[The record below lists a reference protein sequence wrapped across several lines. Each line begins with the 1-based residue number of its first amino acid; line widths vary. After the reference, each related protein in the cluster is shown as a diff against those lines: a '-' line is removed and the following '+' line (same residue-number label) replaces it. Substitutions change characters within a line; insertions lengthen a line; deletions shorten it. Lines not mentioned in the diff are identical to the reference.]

1 MKLLLSLINKLYGS
15 KAIQKT
21 IGTRTNVITL
31 PNKQTKQLLNEQ
43 LNVNQ
48 ASDQEIL
55 KLKDDIEKLIPDIP
69 KMNDSEVLNLTS
81 NLQKI
86 DNRLNPPQAEIIEMG
101 TKQPVS
107 PAGIKQLE
115 AERGMPENVDPN
127 SPLGIIMQRVKKA
140 ELESKSIAE
149 EFGMENVLKK
159 GLDDLMRTQTGY
171 PSIQREGMVRTA
183 VREIMTKDLKSGKLK
198 IKDPEV
204 KRNLEKYISSGEDPI
219 ETFRKYYGEDR
230 LADIDDVAEELLPAQ
245 SYTEIQDI
253 LKQKKLYDLPVKK
266 KGAGE
271 YDPAI
276 KEGEKINKDIEKG
289 KIKPMNVTPAEDI
302 IKKGDFDP
310 SGMATGGRV
319 GFSQGKLVGK
329 GITKLLERFAK
340 DKKKSR
346 LLTDDEIEEFA
357 EELGDT
363 ETWMSSGTLK
373 EAEEAAKRRKDYEQQ
388 MYSEYQVD
396 KQGRKELEQA
406 YKEIDFR
413 MTGEDTK
420 YEANELADML
430 AETRYKT
437 EMSDLP
443 QKTQIDLYGE
453 AYDYLME
460 VKRDATNFKGA
471 VDIKSG
477 KNIVTGEQELPLDSM
492 TGKPRKLNATGGRV
506 GFSDGD
512 ITKTKADY
520 EKELEELDFS
530 LKKEDN
536 KILDILDLQAQGSMS
551 GEKQIAGA
559 PAGVTSNKQVINAIL
574 KLDIPISEKINLI
587 GDYQYGKFRD
597 KIKYNDKEVYLE
609 DPGSS
614 KNRKIGL
621 SYNEDGEGF
630 SGYGKYNIDTGE
642 TEGGIKLIKKFNEG
656 GRVGFSDGG
665 NEALLEQL
673 YEKFLDL
680 GLSPKDAADAARKE
694 FEQRARKAG
703 GGIAYLMGL

>member
-230 LADIDDVAEELLPAQ
+230 LADIDNVAEELLPAQ

-276 KEGEKINKDIEKG
+276 KEGEKITKDIEEG

-302 IKKGDFDP
+302 IEKGDFDP

-319 GFSQGKLVGK
+319 GFSQGKLVAK
-329 GITKLLERFAK
+329 GITKLSERFAK

-363 ETWMSSGTLK
+363 ETWMETGTLEEAEK
-373 EAEEAAKRRKDYEQQ
+373 ALKDRKAEEAYMYAQYKMGRLDPVAGEKTRDRMKFLQKKQEEAESIKDFRLFGEDEIDELDSLEKRFEYLDLEEKAQDVNRKLTN
-388 MYSEYQVD
+388 SEIE
-396 KQGRKELEQA
+396 RL
-406 YKEIDFR
+406 KEINDSGYVDFQI
-413 MTGEDTK
+413 
-420 YEANELADML
+420 
-430 AETRYKT
+430 
-437 EMSDLP
+437 EMDRINRN
-443 QKTQIDLYGE
+443 KKAI
-453 AYDYLME
+453 
-460 VKRDATNFKGA
+460 
-471 VDIKSG
+471 
-477 KNIVTGEQELPLDSM
+477 
-492 TGKPRKLNATGGRV
+492 GGRV

-536 KILDILDLQAQGSMS
+536 KILDILDLQAQGAMS
-551 GEKQIAGA
+551 GEQQIAGA
-559 PAGVTSNKQVINAIL
+559 PAEVTSNKQVINAIL

>member
-276 KEGEKINKDIEKG
+276 KEGERITKDIQEG

-302 IKKGDFDP
+302 IDKGDFDP

-319 GFSQGKLVGK
+319 GFNIGGFVARG
-329 GITKLLERFAK
+329 A
-340 DKKKSR
+340 SR
-346 LLTDDEIEEFA
+346 LIKELSKIKNKSKTLTDDQIRDLEV
-357 EELGDT
+357 ELGDT
-363 ETWMSSGTLK
+363 EGWLSEGTVK
-373 EAEEAAKRRKDYEQQ
+373 EALEAVKRRKDELKYYYGQYKMGKLDPEPGEINRSRLTFLKNKSQEAEMSGDKRLITQ
-388 MYSEYQVD
+388 DEVDELDSLEKRFEYLDLEEKAQDVNRKLTNSEIE
-396 KQGRKELEQA
+396 RL
-406 YKEIDFR
+406 KEINDSGYVDFQI
-413 MTGEDTK
+413 
-420 YEANELADML
+420 
-430 AETRYKT
+430 
-437 EMSDLP
+437 EMDRINRN
-443 QKTQIDLYGE
+443 KKAI
-453 AYDYLME
+453 
-460 VKRDATNFKGA
+460 
-471 VDIKSG
+471 
-477 KNIVTGEQELPLDSM
+477 
-492 TGKPRKLNATGGRV
+492 GGRV
-506 GFSDGD
+506 GFAEGSDPESYDVPTESPLKISGN
-512 ITKTKADY
+512 
-520 EKELEELDFS
+520 FS
-530 LKKEDN
+530 KSKKSE
-536 KILDILDLQAQGSMS
+536 ILDYVASL
-551 GEKQIAGA
+551 E
-559 PAGVTSNKQVINAIL
+559 
-574 KLDIPISEKINLI
+574 IPVSEKIKLI
-587 GDYQYGKFRD
+587 GELTGV
-597 KIKYNDKEVYLE
+597 N
-609 DPGSS
+609 SS
-614 KNRKIGL
+614 FKD
-621 SYNEDGEGF
+621 E
-630 SGYGKYNIDTGE
+630 YGKYKYQDLMKSVGLNYNEGGEGLSAAFRHNVDTGE
-642 TEGGIKLIKKFNEG
+642 NDAYFQYKMPFATG
-656 GRVGFSDGG
+656 GRIGFSDGG
-665 NEALLEQL
+665 NDALLEQL

>member
-48 ASDQEIL
+48 ASDQQIL

-276 KEGEKINKDIEKG
+276 KEGEKITKNIEEG

-302 IKKGDFDP
+302 IEKGDFDP

-443 QKTQIDLYGE
+443 QKTQLDLYDE
-453 AYDYLME
+453 AYNYLME

-506 GFSDGD
+506 GFAEGSDPESYDVPTESPLKISGN
-512 ITKTKADY
+512 
-520 EKELEELDFS
+520 FS
-530 LKKEDN
+530 KSKKSE
-536 KILDILDLQAQGSMS
+536 ILDYVASL
-551 GEKQIAGA
+551 E
-559 PAGVTSNKQVINAIL
+559 
-574 KLDIPISEKINLI
+574 IPVSEKIKLI
-587 GDYQYGKFRD
+587 GELTGV
-597 KIKYNDKEVYLE
+597 N
-609 DPGSS
+609 SS
-614 KNRKIGL
+614 FKD
-621 SYNEDGEGF
+621 E
-630 SGYGKYNIDTGE
+630 YGKYKYQDLMKSVGLNYNEGGEGLSAAFRHNVDTG
-642 TEGGIKLIKKFNEG
+642 KNDAYFQYKMPFAKG

>member
-48 ASDQEIL
+48 ASDQQIL

-276 KEGEKINKDIEKG
+276 KEGEKITKDIEEG

-302 IKKGDFDP
+302 IEKGDFDP
-310 SGMATGGRV
+310 SGM
-319 GFSQGKLVGK
+319 
-329 GITKLLERFAK
+329 
-340 DKKKSR
+340 
-346 LLTDDEIEEFA
+346 
-357 EELGDT
+357 
-363 ETWMSSGTLK
+363 
-373 EAEEAAKRRKDYEQQ
+373 
-388 MYSEYQVD
+388 
-396 KQGRKELEQA
+396 
-406 YKEIDFR
+406 
-413 MTGEDTK
+413 
-420 YEANELADML
+420 
-430 AETRYKT
+430 
-437 EMSDLP
+437 
-443 QKTQIDLYGE
+443 
-453 AYDYLME
+453 
-460 VKRDATNFKGA
+460 
-471 VDIKSG
+471 
-477 KNIVTGEQELPLDSM
+477 
-492 TGKPRKLNATGGRV
+492 ATGGRV

-536 KILDILDLQAQGSMS
+536 KILDILDLQAQGAMS
-551 GEKQIAGA
+551 GEQQIAGA

-656 GRVGFSDGG
+656 GRVGFSQGKLVG
-665 NEALLEQL
+665 KGITKLLERFAKDKKKSRL
-673 YEKFLDL
+673 LTDDEIEEFAEELGDTETWMSSGTLKEAEEAAKRRKDYEQQMY
-680 GLSPKDAADAARKE
+680 SE
-694 FEQRARKAG
+694 
-703 GGIAYLMGL
+703 YLKVN

>member
-276 KEGEKINKDIEKG
+276 KEGERITKDIQEG

-302 IKKGDFDP
+302 IEKGDFDP

-319 GFSQGKLVGK
+319 GFSQGKLVAK
-329 GITKLLERFAK
+329 GITKLSERFAK

-363 ETWMSSGTLK
+363 ETWMETGTLEEAEK
-373 EAEEAAKRRKDYEQQ
+373 ALKDRKAEEAYMYAQYKMGRLDPVAGEKTRDRMKFLQKRQEEAESIKDFRLFGEDEIDELDSLEKRFEYLDLEEKAQDVNRKLTN
-388 MYSEYQVD
+388 SEIE
-396 KQGRKELEQA
+396 RL
-406 YKEIDFR
+406 KEINDSGYVDFQI
-413 MTGEDTK
+413 
-420 YEANELADML
+420 
-430 AETRYKT
+430 
-437 EMSDLP
+437 EMDRINRN
-443 QKTQIDLYGE
+443 KKAI
-453 AYDYLME
+453 
-460 VKRDATNFKGA
+460 
-471 VDIKSG
+471 
-477 KNIVTGEQELPLDSM
+477 
-492 TGKPRKLNATGGRV
+492 GGRV
-506 GFSDGD
+506 GFAEGSDPESYDVPTESPLKISGN
-512 ITKTKADY
+512 
-520 EKELEELDFS
+520 FS
-530 LKKEDN
+530 KSKKSE
-536 KILDILDLQAQGSMS
+536 ILDYVASL
-551 GEKQIAGA
+551 E
-559 PAGVTSNKQVINAIL
+559 
-574 KLDIPISEKINLI
+574 IPVSEKIKLI
-587 GDYQYGKFRD
+587 GELTGV
-597 KIKYNDKEVYLE
+597 N
-609 DPGSS
+609 SS
-614 KNRKIGL
+614 FKD
-621 SYNEDGEGF
+621 E
-630 SGYGKYNIDTGE
+630 YGKYKYQDLMKSVGLNYNEGGEGLSAAFRHNVDTGKNDAYFQYKMPFA
-642 TEGGIKLIKKFNEG
+642 TG

>member
-48 ASDQEIL
+48 ASDQQIL

-276 KEGEKINKDIEKG
+276 KEGEKITKDIEEG

-302 IKKGDFDP
+302 IEKGDFDP

-319 GFSQGKLVGK
+319 GFSQGKLVAK
-329 GITKLLERFAK
+329 GITKLSERFAK

-363 ETWMSSGTLK
+363 ETWMETGTLEEAEK
-373 EAEEAAKRRKDYEQQ
+373 ALKDRKAEEAYMYAQYKMGRLDPVAGEKTRDRMKFLQKRQEEAESIKDFRLFGEDEIDELDSLEKRFEYLDLEEKAQDVNRKLTN
-388 MYSEYQVD
+388 SEIE
-396 KQGRKELEQA
+396 RL
-406 YKEIDFR
+406 KEINDSGYVDFQI
-413 MTGEDTK
+413 
-420 YEANELADML
+420 
-430 AETRYKT
+430 
-437 EMSDLP
+437 EMDRINRN
-443 QKTQIDLYGE
+443 KKAI
-453 AYDYLME
+453 
-460 VKRDATNFKGA
+460 
-471 VDIKSG
+471 
-477 KNIVTGEQELPLDSM
+477 
-492 TGKPRKLNATGGRV
+492 GGRV
-506 GFSDGD
+506 GFAEGSDPKSYDVPTESPLKISGN
-512 ITKTKADY
+512 
-520 EKELEELDFS
+520 FS
-530 LKKEDN
+530 KSKKSE
-536 KILDILDLQAQGSMS
+536 ILDYVASL
-551 GEKQIAGA
+551 E
-559 PAGVTSNKQVINAIL
+559 
-574 KLDIPISEKINLI
+574 IPVSEKIKLI
-587 GDYQYGKFRD
+587 GELTGV
-597 KIKYNDKEVYLE
+597 N
-609 DPGSS
+609 SS
-614 KNRKIGL
+614 FKD
-621 SYNEDGEGF
+621 E
-630 SGYGKYNIDTGE
+630 YGKYKYQDLMKSVGLNY
-642 TEGGIKLIKKFNEG
+642 NEG
-656 GRVGFSDGG
+656 G
-665 NEALLEQL
+665 E
-673 YEKFLDL
+673 
-680 GLSPKDAADAARKE
+680 GLSAAFRHNVDTGK
-694 FEQRARKAG
+694 K
-703 GGIAYLMGL
+703 

>member
-276 KEGEKINKDIEKG
+276 KEGEKITKDIEEG

-302 IKKGDFDP
+302 IEKGDFDP
-310 SGMATGGRV
+310 SGM
-319 GFSQGKLVGK
+319 
-329 GITKLLERFAK
+329 
-340 DKKKSR
+340 
-346 LLTDDEIEEFA
+346 
-357 EELGDT
+357 
-363 ETWMSSGTLK
+363 
-373 EAEEAAKRRKDYEQQ
+373 
-388 MYSEYQVD
+388 
-396 KQGRKELEQA
+396 
-406 YKEIDFR
+406 
-413 MTGEDTK
+413 
-420 YEANELADML
+420 
-430 AETRYKT
+430 
-437 EMSDLP
+437 
-443 QKTQIDLYGE
+443 
-453 AYDYLME
+453 
-460 VKRDATNFKGA
+460 
-471 VDIKSG
+471 
-477 KNIVTGEQELPLDSM
+477 
-492 TGKPRKLNATGGRV
+492 ATGGRV

-536 KILDILDLQAQGSMS
+536 KILDILDLQSQGAMS
-551 GEKQIAGA
+551 GEQQIAGA

-656 GRVGFSDGG
+656 GRVGFAQGANKKMMIVDLLNKGADFDLIKTITEASDEEIMEAVDFFKYGGAGVPLPTFDDKGNMIDDGLYKGRETRPEAKAYGGRIGFSDGG

>member
-48 ASDQEIL
+48 ASDQQIL

-276 KEGEKINKDIEKG
+276 KEGEKITKDIEEG

-302 IKKGDFDP
+302 IEKGDFDP

-443 QKTQIDLYGE
+443 QKTQLDLYDE
-453 AYDYLME
+453 AYNYLME

-506 GFSDGD
+506 GFAEGSDPESYNVPTESPLKISGN
-512 ITKTKADY
+512 
-520 EKELEELDFS
+520 FS
-530 LKKEDN
+530 KSKKSE
-536 KILDILDLQAQGSMS
+536 ILDYVASL
-551 GEKQIAGA
+551 E
-559 PAGVTSNKQVINAIL
+559 
-574 KLDIPISEKINLI
+574 IPVSEKIKLI
-587 GDYQYGKFRD
+587 GELTGV
-597 KIKYNDKEVYLE
+597 N
-609 DPGSS
+609 SS
-614 KNRKIGL
+614 FKD
-621 SYNEDGEGF
+621 E
-630 SGYGKYNIDTGE
+630 YGKYKYQDLMKSVGLNYNEGGEGLSAAFRHNVDTGE
-642 TEGGIKLIKKFNEG
+642 NDAYFQYKMPFATG

-680 GLSPKDAADAARKE
+680 GLSPKEAADAARKE

>member
-276 KEGEKINKDIEKG
+276 KEGEKITKDIEEG

-302 IKKGDFDP
+302 IEKGDFDP

-319 GFSQGKLVGK
+319 GFNQGKLVAK
-329 GITKLLERFAK
+329 GITKLSERFAK
-340 DKKKSR
+340 NKKKSR

-363 ETWMSSGTLK
+363 ETWMETGTLEEAEK
-373 EAEEAAKRRKDYEQQ
+373 ALKDRKAEEAYMYAQYKMGRLDPVAGEKTRDRMKFLQKRQEEAESIKDFRLFGEDEIDELDSLEKRFEYLDLEEKAQDVNRKLTN
-388 MYSEYQVD
+388 SEIE
-396 KQGRKELEQA
+396 RL
-406 YKEIDFR
+406 KEINDSGYVDFQI
-413 MTGEDTK
+413 
-420 YEANELADML
+420 
-430 AETRYKT
+430 
-437 EMSDLP
+437 EMDRINRN
-443 QKTQIDLYGE
+443 KKAI
-453 AYDYLME
+453 
-460 VKRDATNFKGA
+460 
-471 VDIKSG
+471 
-477 KNIVTGEQELPLDSM
+477 
-492 TGKPRKLNATGGRV
+492 GGRV
-506 GFSDGD
+506 GFAEGSDPKSYDVPTESPLKISGN
-512 ITKTKADY
+512 
-520 EKELEELDFS
+520 FS
-530 LKKEDN
+530 KSKKSE
-536 KILDILDLQAQGSMS
+536 ILDYVASL
-551 GEKQIAGA
+551 E
-559 PAGVTSNKQVINAIL
+559 
-574 KLDIPISEKINLI
+574 IPVSEKIKLI
-587 GDYQYGKFRD
+587 GELTGV
-597 KIKYNDKEVYLE
+597 N
-609 DPGSS
+609 SS
-614 KNRKIGL
+614 FKD
-621 SYNEDGEGF
+621 E
-630 SGYGKYNIDTGE
+630 YGKYKYQDLMKSVGLNY
-642 TEGGIKLIKKFNEG
+642 NEG
-656 GRVGFSDGG
+656 GEGLSAAFRHNVDTGKNDAYFQYKMPFATGGRIGFSDGG

>member
-48 ASDQEIL
+48 ASDQQIL

-107 PAGIKQLE
+107 PAGIEQLA
-115 AERGMPENVDPN
+115 AERGM
-127 SPLGIIMQRVKKA
+127 
-140 ELESKSIAE
+140 
-149 EFGMENVLKK
+149 
-159 GLDDLMRTQTGY
+159 RTRQGY
-171 PSIQREGMVRTA
+171 PSMQREGMVRTA
-183 VREIMTKDLKSGKLK
+183 AREIMMKDIKSGKLK
-198 IKDPEV
+198 IKDP
-204 KRNLEKYISSGEDPI
+204 GEDPI

-276 KEGEKINKDIEKG
+276 KEGERITKDIEKG

-302 IKKGDFDP
+302 IEKGDFDP

-319 GFSQGKLVGK
+319 GFNIGGFVARG
-329 GITKLLERFAK
+329 A
-340 DKKKSR
+340 SR
-346 LLTDDEIEEFA
+346 LIKELSKIKNKSKTLTDDQIRDLEV
-357 EELGDT
+357 ELGDT
-363 ETWMSSGTLK
+363 EGWLSEGTVK
-373 EAEEAAKRRKDYEQQ
+373 EALEAVKRRKDELKYYYGQYKMGKLDPEPGEINRSRLTFLKNKSQEAEMSGDKRLITQ
-388 MYSEYQVD
+388 DEVDELDSLEKRFEYLDLEEKAQDVNRKLTNSEIE
-396 KQGRKELEQA
+396 RL
-406 YKEIDFR
+406 KEINDSGYVDFQI
-413 MTGEDTK
+413 
-420 YEANELADML
+420 
-430 AETRYKT
+430 
-437 EMSDLP
+437 EMDRINRN
-443 QKTQIDLYGE
+443 KKAI
-453 AYDYLME
+453 
-460 VKRDATNFKGA
+460 
-471 VDIKSG
+471 
-477 KNIVTGEQELPLDSM
+477 
-492 TGKPRKLNATGGRV
+492 GGRV

-536 KILDILDLQAQGSMS
+536 KILDILDLQAQGAMS
-551 GEKQIAGA
+551 GEQKIAGA

-574 KLDIPISEKINLI
+574 KLDIPISKKINLI

>member
-230 LADIDDVAEELLPAQ
+230 LADIDNVAEELLPAQ

-276 KEGEKINKDIEKG
+276 KEGEKITKDIEEG

-302 IKKGDFDP
+302 IEKGDFDP

-319 GFSQGKLVGK
+319 GFSQGKLVAK
-329 GITKLLERFAK
+329 GITKLSERFAK

-363 ETWMSSGTLK
+363 ETWMETGTLEEAEK
-373 EAEEAAKRRKDYEQQ
+373 ALKDRKAEEAYMYAQYKMGRLDPVAGEKTRDRMKFLQKRQEEAESIKDFRLFGEDEIDELDSLEKRFEYLDLEEKAQDVNRKLTN
-388 MYSEYQVD
+388 SEIE
-396 KQGRKELEQA
+396 RL
-406 YKEIDFR
+406 KEINDSGYVDFQI
-413 MTGEDTK
+413 
-420 YEANELADML
+420 
-430 AETRYKT
+430 
-437 EMSDLP
+437 EMDRINRN
-443 QKTQIDLYGE
+443 KKAI
-453 AYDYLME
+453 
-460 VKRDATNFKGA
+460 
-471 VDIKSG
+471 
-477 KNIVTGEQELPLDSM
+477 
-492 TGKPRKLNATGGRV
+492 GGRV

-536 KILDILDLQAQGSMS
+536 KILDILDLQAQGAMS
-551 GEKQIAGA
+551 GEQQIAGA

>member
-48 ASDQEIL
+48 ASDQQIL

-276 KEGEKINKDIEKG
+276 KEGEKITKDIEEG

-302 IKKGDFDP
+302 IEKGDFDP

-443 QKTQIDLYGE
+443 QKTQLDLYDE
-453 AYDYLME
+453 AYNYLME

-506 GFSDGD
+506 GFAEGSDPESYNVPTESPLKISGN
-512 ITKTKADY
+512 
-520 EKELEELDFS
+520 FS
-530 LKKEDN
+530 KSKKSE
-536 KILDILDLQAQGSMS
+536 ILDYVASL
-551 GEKQIAGA
+551 E
-559 PAGVTSNKQVINAIL
+559 
-574 KLDIPISEKINLI
+574 IPVSEKIKLI
-587 GDYQYGKFRD
+587 GELTGV
-597 KIKYNDKEVYLE
+597 N
-609 DPGSS
+609 SS
-614 KNRKIGL
+614 FKD
-621 SYNEDGEGF
+621 E
-630 SGYGKYNIDTGE
+630 YGKYKYQDLMKSVGLNYNEGGEGLSAAFRHNVDTGE
-642 TEGGIKLIKKFNEG
+642 NDAYFQYKMPFATG

>member
-48 ASDQEIL
+48 ASDQQIL

-276 KEGEKINKDIEKG
+276 KEGEKITKDIEEG

-302 IKKGDFDP
+302 IEKGDFDP

-319 GFSQGKLVGK
+319 GFSQGKLVAK
-329 GITKLLERFAK
+329 GITKLSERFAK

-363 ETWMSSGTLK
+363 ETWMETGTLEEAEK
-373 EAEEAAKRRKDYEQQ
+373 ALKDRKAEEAYMYAQYKMGRLDPVAGEKTRDRMKFLQKRQEEAESIKDFRLFGEDEIDELDSLEKRFEYLDLEEKAQDVNRKLTN
-388 MYSEYQVD
+388 SEIE
-396 KQGRKELEQA
+396 RL
-406 YKEIDFR
+406 KEINDSGYVDFQI
-413 MTGEDTK
+413 
-420 YEANELADML
+420 
-430 AETRYKT
+430 
-437 EMSDLP
+437 EMDRINRN
-443 QKTQIDLYGE
+443 KKAI
-453 AYDYLME
+453 
-460 VKRDATNFKGA
+460 
-471 VDIKSG
+471 
-477 KNIVTGEQELPLDSM
+477 
-492 TGKPRKLNATGGRV
+492 GGRV

-536 KILDILDLQAQGSMS
+536 KILDILDLQAQGAMS
-551 GEKQIAGA
+551 GEQQIAGA
-559 PAGVTSNKQVINAIL
+559 PAGVTSNKQFINAIL

-621 SYNEDGEGF
+621 S
-630 SGYGKYNIDTGE
+630 
-642 TEGGIKLIKKFNEG
+642 L
-656 GRVGFSDGG
+656 
-665 NEALLEQL
+665 
-673 YEKFLDL
+673 
-680 GLSPKDAADAARKE
+680 
-694 FEQRARKAG
+694 
-703 GGIAYLMGL
+703 

>member
-276 KEGEKINKDIEKG
+276 KEGEKITKDIEEG

-302 IKKGDFDP
+302 IEKGDFDP

-319 GFSQGKLVGK
+319 GFSQGKLVAK
-329 GITKLLERFAK
+329 GITKLSERFAK

-363 ETWMSSGTLK
+363 ETWMETGTLEEAEK
-373 EAEEAAKRRKDYEQQ
+373 ALKDRKAEEAYMYAQYKMGRLDPVAGEKTRDRMKFLQKRQEEAESIKDFRLFGEDEIDELDSLEKRFEYLDLEEKAQDVNRKLTN
-388 MYSEYQVD
+388 SEIE
-396 KQGRKELEQA
+396 RL
-406 YKEIDFR
+406 KEINDSGYVDFQI
-413 MTGEDTK
+413 
-420 YEANELADML
+420 
-430 AETRYKT
+430 
-437 EMSDLP
+437 EMDRINRN
-443 QKTQIDLYGE
+443 KKAI
-453 AYDYLME
+453 
-460 VKRDATNFKGA
+460 
-471 VDIKSG
+471 
-477 KNIVTGEQELPLDSM
+477 
-492 TGKPRKLNATGGRV
+492 GGRV

-536 KILDILDLQAQGSMS
+536 KILDILDLQAQGAMS
-551 GEKQIAGA
+551 GEQQIAGA

-614 KNRKIGL
+614 KNIQYKKIKT
-621 SYNEDGEGF
+621 YN
-630 SGYGKYNIDTGE
+630 K
-642 TEGGIKLIKKFNEG
+642 NEG

>member
-276 KEGEKINKDIEKG
+276 KEGEKITKDIEEG

-302 IKKGDFDP
+302 IDKGDFDP

-319 GFSQGKLVGK
+319 GFSQGKLVAK
-329 GITKLLERFAK
+329 GITKLSERFAK

-363 ETWMSSGTLK
+363 ETWMETGTLEEAEK
-373 EAEEAAKRRKDYEQQ
+373 ALKDRKAEEAYMYAQYKMGRLDPVAGEKTRDRMKFLQKRQEEAESIKDFRLFGEDEIDELDSLEKRFEYLDLEEKAQDVNRKLTN
-388 MYSEYQVD
+388 SEIE
-396 KQGRKELEQA
+396 RL
-406 YKEIDFR
+406 KEINDSGYVDFQI
-413 MTGEDTK
+413 
-420 YEANELADML
+420 
-430 AETRYKT
+430 
-437 EMSDLP
+437 EMDRINRN
-443 QKTQIDLYGE
+443 KKAI
-453 AYDYLME
+453 
-460 VKRDATNFKGA
+460 
-471 VDIKSG
+471 
-477 KNIVTGEQELPLDSM
+477 
-492 TGKPRKLNATGGRV
+492 GGRV
-506 GFSDGD
+506 GFAEGSDPKSYDVPTESPLKISGN
-512 ITKTKADY
+512 
-520 EKELEELDFS
+520 FS
-530 LKKEDN
+530 KSKKSE
-536 KILDILDLQAQGSMS
+536 ILDYVASL
-551 GEKQIAGA
+551 E
-559 PAGVTSNKQVINAIL
+559 
-574 KLDIPISEKINLI
+574 IPVSEKIKLI
-587 GDYQYGKFRD
+587 GELTGV
-597 KIKYNDKEVYLE
+597 N
-609 DPGSS
+609 SS
-614 KNRKIGL
+614 FKD
-621 SYNEDGEGF
+621 E
-630 SGYGKYNIDTGE
+630 YGKYKYQDLMKSVGLNY
-642 TEGGIKLIKKFNEG
+642 NEG
-656 GRVGFSDGG
+656 GEGLSAAFRHNVDTGKNDAYFQYKMPFATGGRIGFSDGG

>member
-276 KEGEKINKDIEKG
+276 KEGEKITKDIEEG

-302 IKKGDFDP
+302 IEKGDFDP

-319 GFSQGKLVGK
+319 GFSQGKLVAK
-329 GITKLLERFAK
+329 GITKLSERFAK

-363 ETWMSSGTLK
+363 ETWMETGTLEEAEK
-373 EAEEAAKRRKDYEQQ
+373 ALKDRKAEEAYMYAQYKMGRLDPVAGEKTRDRMKFLQKRQEEAESIKDFRLFGEDEIDELDSLEKRFEYLDLEEKAQDVNRKLTN
-388 MYSEYQVD
+388 SEIE
-396 KQGRKELEQA
+396 RL
-406 YKEIDFR
+406 KEINDSGYVDFQI
-413 MTGEDTK
+413 
-420 YEANELADML
+420 
-430 AETRYKT
+430 
-437 EMSDLP
+437 EMDRINRN
-443 QKTQIDLYGE
+443 KKAI
-453 AYDYLME
+453 
-460 VKRDATNFKGA
+460 
-471 VDIKSG
+471 
-477 KNIVTGEQELPLDSM
+477 
-492 TGKPRKLNATGGRV
+492 GGRV

-536 KILDILDLQAQGSMS
+536 KILDILDLQAQGAMS
-551 GEKQIAGA
+551 GEQQIAGA

-680 GLSPKDAADAARKE
+680 GLSPKDAVDAARKE

>member
-276 KEGEKINKDIEKG
+276 KEGEKITKDIEEG

-302 IKKGDFDP
+302 IEKGDFDP

-319 GFSQGKLVGK
+319 GFSQGKLVAK
-329 GITKLLERFAK
+329 GITKLSERFAK
-340 DKKKSR
+340 NKKKSR

-363 ETWMSSGTLK
+363 ETWMETGTLEEAEK
-373 EAEEAAKRRKDYEQQ
+373 ALKDRKAEEAYMYAQYKMGRLDPVAGEKTRDRMKFLQKRQEEAESIKDFRLFGEDEIDELDSLEKRFEYLDLEEKAQDVNRKLTN
-388 MYSEYQVD
+388 SEIE
-396 KQGRKELEQA
+396 RL
-406 YKEIDFR
+406 KEINDSGYVDFQI
-413 MTGEDTK
+413 
-420 YEANELADML
+420 
-430 AETRYKT
+430 
-437 EMSDLP
+437 EMDRINRN
-443 QKTQIDLYGE
+443 KKAI
-453 AYDYLME
+453 
-460 VKRDATNFKGA
+460 
-471 VDIKSG
+471 
-477 KNIVTGEQELPLDSM
+477 
-492 TGKPRKLNATGGRV
+492 GGRV
-506 GFSDGD
+506 GFAEGSDPKSYDVPTESPLKISGN
-512 ITKTKADY
+512 
-520 EKELEELDFS
+520 FS
-530 LKKEDN
+530 KSKKSE
-536 KILDILDLQAQGSMS
+536 ILDYVASL
-551 GEKQIAGA
+551 E
-559 PAGVTSNKQVINAIL
+559 
-574 KLDIPISEKINLI
+574 IPVSEKIKLI
-587 GDYQYGKFRD
+587 GELTGV
-597 KIKYNDKEVYLE
+597 N
-609 DPGSS
+609 SS
-614 KNRKIGL
+614 FKD
-621 SYNEDGEGF
+621 E
-630 SGYGKYNIDTGE
+630 YGKYKYQDLMKSVGLNY
-642 TEGGIKLIKKFNEG
+642 NEG
-656 GRVGFSDGG
+656 GEGLSAAFRHNVDTGKNDAYFQYKMPFATGGRIGFSDGG

>member
-198 IKDPEV
+198 IKDPEI

-276 KEGEKINKDIEKG
+276 KEGEKITKDIEEG

-302 IKKGDFDP
+302 IEKGDFDP

-319 GFSQGKLVGK
+319 GFSQGKLVAK
-329 GITKLLERFAK
+329 GITKLSERFAK

-363 ETWMSSGTLK
+363 ETWMETGTLEEAEK
-373 EAEEAAKRRKDYEQQ
+373 ALKDRKAEEAYMYAQYKMGRLDPVAGEKTRDRMKFLQKRQEEAESIKDFRLLGEDEIDELDSLEKRFEYLDLEEKAQDVNRKLTN
-388 MYSEYQVD
+388 SEIE
-396 KQGRKELEQA
+396 RL
-406 YKEIDFR
+406 KEINDSGYVDFQI
-413 MTGEDTK
+413 
-420 YEANELADML
+420 
-430 AETRYKT
+430 
-437 EMSDLP
+437 EMDRINRN
-443 QKTQIDLYGE
+443 KKAI
-453 AYDYLME
+453 
-460 VKRDATNFKGA
+460 
-471 VDIKSG
+471 
-477 KNIVTGEQELPLDSM
+477 
-492 TGKPRKLNATGGRV
+492 GGRV
-506 GFSDGD
+506 GFAEGSDPKSYDVPTESPLKISGN
-512 ITKTKADY
+512 
-520 EKELEELDFS
+520 FS
-530 LKKEDN
+530 KSKKSE
-536 KILDILDLQAQGSMS
+536 ILDYVASL
-551 GEKQIAGA
+551 E
-559 PAGVTSNKQVINAIL
+559 
-574 KLDIPISEKINLI
+574 IPVSEKIKLI
-587 GDYQYGKFRD
+587 GELTGV
-597 KIKYNDKEVYLE
+597 N
-609 DPGSS
+609 SS
-614 KNRKIGL
+614 FKD
-621 SYNEDGEGF
+621 E
-630 SGYGKYNIDTGE
+630 YGKYKYQG
-642 TEGGIKLIKKFNEG
+642 FNEICW
-656 GRVGFSDGG
+656 FK
-665 NEALLEQL
+665 L
-673 YEKFLDL
+673 
-680 GLSPKDAADAARKE
+680 
-694 FEQRARKAG
+694 
-703 GGIAYLMGL
+703 

>member
-48 ASDQEIL
+48 ASDQQIL

-276 KEGEKINKDIEKG
+276 KEGERITKDIEEG

-302 IKKGDFDP
+302 IEKGDFDP
-310 SGMATGGRV
+310 SGMATGGRVGFSDGDITKTKADYEKELEELDFSLKKEDNKILDILDLQAQGAMSGEQQIAGAPAGVTSNKQVINAILKLDIPISEKINLIGDYQYGKFRDKIKYNDKEVYLEDPGSSKNRKIGLSYNEDGEGFSGYGKYNIDTGETEGGIKLIKKFNEGGRV

-506 GFSDGD
+506 GFSDG
-512 ITKTKADY
+512 
-520 EKELEELDFS
+520 
-530 LKKEDN
+530 
-536 KILDILDLQAQGSMS
+536 
-551 GEKQIAGA
+551 
-559 PAGVTSNKQVINAIL
+559 
-574 KLDIPISEKINLI
+574 
-587 GDYQYGKFRD
+587 
-597 KIKYNDKEVYLE
+597 
-609 DPGSS
+609 
-614 KNRKIGL
+614 
-621 SYNEDGEGF
+621 
-630 SGYGKYNIDTGE
+630 
-642 TEGGIKLIKKFNEG
+642 
-656 GRVGFSDGG
+656 G

>member
-48 ASDQEIL
+48 ASDQQIL

-86 DNRLNPPQAEIIEMG
+86 DNRINPPQAEIIEMG

-107 PAGIKQLE
+107 PAGIEQLA
-115 AERGMPENVDPN
+115 AERGM
-127 SPLGIIMQRVKKA
+127 
-140 ELESKSIAE
+140 
-149 EFGMENVLKK
+149 
-159 GLDDLMRTQTGY
+159 RTRQGY
-171 PSIQREGMVRTA
+171 PSMQREGMVRTA
-183 VREIMTKDLKSGKLK
+183 AREIMMKDIKSGKLK
-198 IKDPEV
+198 IKDP
-204 KRNLEKYISSGEDPI
+204 GEDPI
-219 ETFRKYYGEDR
+219 DTFRRYYGEDR
-230 LADIDDVAEELLPAQ
+230 LADIDDVADELLPAQ

-276 KEGEKINKDIEKG
+276 KEGERITKDIQEG

-302 IKKGDFDP
+302 IDKGDFDP

-319 GFSQGKLVGK
+319 GFSQGKLVAK
-329 GITKLLERFAK
+329 GITKLSKRFAK

-363 ETWMSSGTLK
+363 ETWMETGTLEEAEK
-373 EAEEAAKRRKDYEQQ
+373 ALKDRKAEEAYMYAQYKMGRLDPVAGEKTRDRMKFLQKRQEEAESIKDFRLFGEDEIDELDSLEKRFEYLDLEEKAQDVNRKLTN
-388 MYSEYQVD
+388 SEIE
-396 KQGRKELEQA
+396 RL
-406 YKEIDFR
+406 KEI
-413 MTGEDTK
+413 
-420 YEANELADML
+420 
-430 AETRYKT
+430 
-437 EMSDLP
+437 
-443 QKTQIDLYGE
+443 
-453 AYDYLME
+453 
-460 VKRDATNFKGA
+460 
-471 VDIKSG
+471 
-477 KNIVTGEQELPLDSM
+477 
-492 TGKPRKLNATGGRV
+492 
-506 GFSDGD
+506 
-512 ITKTKADY
+512 
-520 EKELEELDFS
+520 
-530 LKKEDN
+530 
-536 KILDILDLQAQGSMS
+536 
-551 GEKQIAGA
+551 
-559 PAGVTSNKQVINAIL
+559 
-574 KLDIPISEKINLI
+574 
-587 GDYQYGKFRD
+587 
-597 KIKYNDKEVYLE
+597 ND
-609 DPGSS
+609 
-614 KNRKIGL
+614 
-621 SYNEDGEGF
+621 
-630 SGYGKYNIDTGE
+630 SGYVDFQIEMDRINRN
-642 TEGGIKLIKKFNEG
+642 KKAIG

>member
-48 ASDQEIL
+48 ASDQQIL
-55 KLKDDIEKLIPDIP
+55 KLKNDIEKLIPDIP

-276 KEGEKINKDIEKG
+276 KEGEKITKDIEEG

-302 IKKGDFDP
+302 IEKGDFDP

-319 GFSQGKLVGK
+319 GFSQGKLVAK
-329 GITKLLERFAK
+329 GITKLSERFAK

-363 ETWMSSGTLK
+363 ETWMETGTLEEAEK
-373 EAEEAAKRRKDYEQQ
+373 ALKDRKAEEAYMYAQYKMGRLDPVAGEKTRDRMKFLQKRQEEAESIKDFRLFGEDEIDELDSLEKRFEYLDLEEKAQDVNRKLTN
-388 MYSEYQVD
+388 SEIE
-396 KQGRKELEQA
+396 RL
-406 YKEIDFR
+406 KEINDSGYVDFQI
-413 MTGEDTK
+413 
-420 YEANELADML
+420 
-430 AETRYKT
+430 
-437 EMSDLP
+437 EMDRINRN
-443 QKTQIDLYGE
+443 KKAI
-453 AYDYLME
+453 
-460 VKRDATNFKGA
+460 
-471 VDIKSG
+471 
-477 KNIVTGEQELPLDSM
+477 
-492 TGKPRKLNATGGRV
+492 GGRV
-506 GFSDGD
+506 GFAEGSDPESYDVPTESPLKISGN
-512 ITKTKADY
+512 
-520 EKELEELDFS
+520 FS
-530 LKKEDN
+530 KSKKSE
-536 KILDILDLQAQGSMS
+536 ILDYVASL
-551 GEKQIAGA
+551 E
-559 PAGVTSNKQVINAIL
+559 
-574 KLDIPISEKINLI
+574 IPVSEKIKLI
-587 GDYQYGKFRD
+587 GELTGV
-597 KIKYNDKEVYLE
+597 N
-609 DPGSS
+609 SS
-614 KNRKIGL
+614 FKD
-621 SYNEDGEGF
+621 E
-630 SGYGKYNIDTGE
+630 YGKYKYQDLMKSVGLNY
-642 TEGGIKLIKKFNEG
+642 NEG
-656 GRVGFSDGG
+656 GEGLSAAFRHNVDTGKNDAYFQYKMPFATGGRIGFSDGG

>member
-48 ASDQEIL
+48 ASDQQIL

-276 KEGEKINKDIEKG
+276 KEGEKITKDIEEG

-302 IKKGDFDP
+302 IEKGDFDP

-319 GFSQGKLVGK
+319 GFSQGKLVAK
-329 GITKLLERFAK
+329 GITKLSERFAK

-363 ETWMSSGTLK
+363 ETWMETGTLEEAEK
-373 EAEEAAKRRKDYEQQ
+373 ALKDRKAEEAYMYAQYKMGRLDPVAGEKTRDRMKFLQKRQEEAESIKDFRLFGEDEIDELDSLEKRFEYLDLEEKAQDVNRKLTN
-388 MYSEYQVD
+388 SEIE
-396 KQGRKELEQA
+396 RL
-406 YKEIDFR
+406 KEI
-413 MTGEDTK
+413 
-420 YEANELADML
+420 
-430 AETRYKT
+430 
-437 EMSDLP
+437 
-443 QKTQIDLYGE
+443 
-453 AYDYLME
+453 
-460 VKRDATNFKGA
+460 
-471 VDIKSG
+471 
-477 KNIVTGEQELPLDSM
+477 
-492 TGKPRKLNATGGRV
+492 
-506 GFSDGD
+506 
-512 ITKTKADY
+512 
-520 EKELEELDFS
+520 
-530 LKKEDN
+530 
-536 KILDILDLQAQGSMS
+536 
-551 GEKQIAGA
+551 
-559 PAGVTSNKQVINAIL
+559 
-574 KLDIPISEKINLI
+574 
-587 GDYQYGKFRD
+587 
-597 KIKYNDKEVYLE
+597 ND
-609 DPGSS
+609 
-614 KNRKIGL
+614 
-621 SYNEDGEGF
+621 
-630 SGYGKYNIDTGE
+630 SGYVD
-642 TEGGIKLIKKFNEG
+642 F
-656 GRVGFSDGG
+656 
-665 NEALLEQL
+665 Q
-673 YEKFLDL
+673 
-680 GLSPKDAADAARKE
+680 
-694 FEQRARKAG
+694 
-703 GGIAYLMGL
+703 

>member
-230 LADIDDVAEELLPAQ
+230 LADIDNVAEELLPAQ

-276 KEGEKINKDIEKG
+276 KEGEKITKDIEEG

-302 IKKGDFDP
+302 IEKGDFDP

-319 GFSQGKLVGK
+319 GFSQGKLVAK
-329 GITKLLERFAK
+329 GITKLSERFAK

-363 ETWMSSGTLK
+363 ETWMETGTLEEAEK
-373 EAEEAAKRRKDYEQQ
+373 ALKDRKAEEAYMYAQYKMGRLDPVAGEKTRDRMKFLQKRQEEAESIKDFRLFGEDEIDELDSLEKRFEYLDLEEKAQDVNRKLTN
-388 MYSEYQVD
+388 SEIE
-396 KQGRKELEQA
+396 RL
-406 YKEIDFR
+406 KEINDSGYVDFQI
-413 MTGEDTK
+413 
-420 YEANELADML
+420 
-430 AETRYKT
+430 
-437 EMSDLP
+437 EMDRINRN
-443 QKTQIDLYGE
+443 KKAI
-453 AYDYLME
+453 
-460 VKRDATNFKGA
+460 
-471 VDIKSG
+471 
-477 KNIVTGEQELPLDSM
+477 
-492 TGKPRKLNATGGRV
+492 GGRV
-506 GFSDGD
+506 GFAEGSDPESYDVPTESPLKISGN
-512 ITKTKADY
+512 
-520 EKELEELDFS
+520 FS
-530 LKKEDN
+530 KSKKSE
-536 KILDILDLQAQGSMS
+536 ILDYVASL
-551 GEKQIAGA
+551 E
-559 PAGVTSNKQVINAIL
+559 
-574 KLDIPISEKINLI
+574 IPVSEKIKLI
-587 GDYQYGKFRD
+587 GELTGV
-597 KIKYNDKEVYLE
+597 N
-609 DPGSS
+609 SS
-614 KNRKIGL
+614 FKD
-621 SYNEDGEGF
+621 E
-630 SGYGKYNIDTGE
+630 YGKYKYQDLMKSVGLNY
-642 TEGGIKLIKKFNEG
+642 NEG
-656 GRVGFSDGG
+656 GEGLSAAFRHNVDTGKNDAYFQYKMPFATGGRIGFSDGG

>member
-230 LADIDDVAEELLPAQ
+230 LADIDNVAEELLPAQ

-276 KEGEKINKDIEKG
+276 KEGEKITKDIEEG

-302 IKKGDFDP
+302 IEKGDFDP

-319 GFSQGKLVGK
+319 GFKYYYGQYKMGKLDPEPGE
-329 GITKLLERFAK
+329 INR
-340 DKKKSR
+340 SR
-346 LLTDDEIEEFA
+346 LTFLKNKSQEAEMSGDKRLITQDEVDELDSLEKRFEYLDLEEKAQDVNRKLTNSEIER
-357 EELGDT
+357 
-363 ETWMSSGTLK
+363 LK
-373 EAEEAAKRRKDYEQQ
+373 EINDSGY
-388 MYSEYQVD
+388 VD
-396 KQGRKELEQA
+396 FQ
-406 YKEIDFR
+406 I
-413 MTGEDTK
+413 
-420 YEANELADML
+420 
-430 AETRYKT
+430 
-437 EMSDLP
+437 EMDRINRN
-443 QKTQIDLYGE
+443 KKAI
-453 AYDYLME
+453 
-460 VKRDATNFKGA
+460 
-471 VDIKSG
+471 
-477 KNIVTGEQELPLDSM
+477 
-492 TGKPRKLNATGGRV
+492 GGRV

-536 KILDILDLQAQGSMS
+536 KILDILDLQAQGAMS
-551 GEKQIAGA
+551 GEQQIAGA
-559 PAGVTSNKQVINAIL
+559 PAGVTSNKQFINAIL

>member
-276 KEGEKINKDIEKG
+276 KEGEKITKDIEEG

-302 IKKGDFDP
+302 IEKGDFDP

-319 GFSQGKLVGK
+319 GFSQGKLVAK
-329 GITKLLERFAK
+329 GITKLSERFAK

-363 ETWMSSGTLK
+363 ETWMETGTLEEAEK
-373 EAEEAAKRRKDYEQQ
+373 ALKDRKAEEAYMYAQYKMGRLDPVAGEKTRDRMKFLQKRQEEAESIKDFRLFGE
-388 MYSEYQVD
+388 D
-396 KQGRKELEQA
+396 
-406 YKEIDFR
+406 EID
-413 MTGEDTK
+413 E
-420 YEANELADML
+420 
-430 AETRYKT
+430 
-437 EMSDLP
+437 
-443 QKTQIDLYGE
+443 
-453 AYDYLME
+453 
-460 VKRDATNFKGA
+460 
-471 VDIKSG
+471 
-477 KNIVTGEQELPLDSM
+477 LDSLE
-492 TGKPRKLNATGGRV
+492 KRFEYLDLEEKAQDVNRKLTNSEIERLKKINDSGYVDFQIEMDRINRNKKAIGGRV

-536 KILDILDLQAQGSMS
+536 KILDILDLQAQGAMS
-551 GEKQIAGA
+551 GEQQIAGA

>member
-48 ASDQEIL
+48 ASDQQIL

-276 KEGEKINKDIEKG
+276 KEGEKITKDIEEG

-302 IKKGDFDP
+302 IEKGDFDP

-319 GFSQGKLVGK
+319 GFSQGKLVAK
-329 GITKLLERFAK
+329 GITKLSKRFSK

-363 ETWMSSGTLK
+363 ETWMETGTLEEAEK
-373 EAEEAAKRRKDYEQQ
+373 ALKDRKAEEAYMYAQYKMGRLDPVAGEKTRDRMKFLQKRQEEAESIKDFRLFGEDEIDELDSLEKRFEYLDLEEKAQDVNRKLTN
-388 MYSEYQVD
+388 SEIE
-396 KQGRKELEQA
+396 RL
-406 YKEIDFR
+406 KEINDSGYVDFQI
-413 MTGEDTK
+413 
-420 YEANELADML
+420 
-430 AETRYKT
+430 
-437 EMSDLP
+437 EMDRINRN
-443 QKTQIDLYGE
+443 KKAI
-453 AYDYLME
+453 
-460 VKRDATNFKGA
+460 
-471 VDIKSG
+471 
-477 KNIVTGEQELPLDSM
+477 
-492 TGKPRKLNATGGRV
+492 GGRV
-506 GFSDGD
+506 GFAEGSDPESYD
-512 ITKTKADY
+512 VPT
-520 EKELEELDFS
+520 ESS
-530 LKKEDN
+530 LKISGNFSKSKKSE
-536 KILDILDLQAQGSMS
+536 ILDYVASL
-551 GEKQIAGA
+551 E
-559 PAGVTSNKQVINAIL
+559 
-574 KLDIPISEKINLI
+574 IPVSEKIKLI
-587 GDYQYGKFRD
+587 GELTGV
-597 KIKYNDKEVYLE
+597 N
-609 DPGSS
+609 SS
-614 KNRKIGL
+614 FKD
-621 SYNEDGEGF
+621 E
-630 SGYGKYNIDTGE
+630 YGKYKYQDLMKSVGLNYNEGGEGLSAAFRHNVDTGE
-642 TEGGIKLIKKFNEG
+642 NDAYFQYKMPFATG
-656 GRVGFSDGG
+656 GRIGFSDGG
-665 NEALLEQL
+665 NDALLEQL

>member
-230 LADIDDVAEELLPAQ
+230 LADIDNVAEELLPAQ

-276 KEGEKINKDIEKG
+276 KEGEKITKDIEEG

-302 IKKGDFDP
+302 IEKGDFDP
-310 SGMATGGRV
+310 SGM
-319 GFSQGKLVGK
+319 
-329 GITKLLERFAK
+329 
-340 DKKKSR
+340 
-346 LLTDDEIEEFA
+346 
-357 EELGDT
+357 
-363 ETWMSSGTLK
+363 
-373 EAEEAAKRRKDYEQQ
+373 
-388 MYSEYQVD
+388 
-396 KQGRKELEQA
+396 
-406 YKEIDFR
+406 
-413 MTGEDTK
+413 
-420 YEANELADML
+420 
-430 AETRYKT
+430 
-437 EMSDLP
+437 
-443 QKTQIDLYGE
+443 
-453 AYDYLME
+453 
-460 VKRDATNFKGA
+460 
-471 VDIKSG
+471 
-477 KNIVTGEQELPLDSM
+477 
-492 TGKPRKLNATGGRV
+492 ATGGRV

-536 KILDILDLQAQGSMS
+536 KILDILDLQAQGAML
-551 GEKQIAGA
+551 GEQQIAGA

>member
-48 ASDQEIL
+48 ASDQQIL

-230 LADIDDVAEELLPAQ
+230 LADIDNVAEELLPAQ

-276 KEGEKINKDIEKG
+276 KEGEKITKDIEEG

-302 IKKGDFDP
+302 IEKGDFDP

-319 GFSQGKLVGK
+319 GFSQGKLVAK
-329 GITKLLERFAK
+329 GITKLSERFAK

-363 ETWMSSGTLK
+363 ETWMETGTLEEAEK
-373 EAEEAAKRRKDYEQQ
+373 ALKDRKAEEAYMYAQYKMGRLDPVAGEKTRDRMKFLQKRQEEAESIKDFRLFGEDEIDELDSLEKRFEYLDLEEKAQDVNRKLTN
-388 MYSEYQVD
+388 SEIE
-396 KQGRKELEQA
+396 RL
-406 YKEIDFR
+406 KEINDSGYVDFQI
-413 MTGEDTK
+413 
-420 YEANELADML
+420 
-430 AETRYKT
+430 
-437 EMSDLP
+437 EMDRINRN
-443 QKTQIDLYGE
+443 KKAI
-453 AYDYLME
+453 
-460 VKRDATNFKGA
+460 
-471 VDIKSG
+471 
-477 KNIVTGEQELPLDSM
+477 
-492 TGKPRKLNATGGRV
+492 GGRV
-506 GFSDGD
+506 GFAEGSDPESYDVPTESPLKISGN
-512 ITKTKADY
+512 
-520 EKELEELDFS
+520 FS
-530 LKKEDN
+530 KSKKSE
-536 KILDILDLQAQGSMS
+536 ILDYVASL
-551 GEKQIAGA
+551 E
-559 PAGVTSNKQVINAIL
+559 
-574 KLDIPISEKINLI
+574 IPVSEKIKLI
-587 GDYQYGKFRD
+587 GELTGV
-597 KIKYNDKEVYLE
+597 N
-609 DPGSS
+609 SS
-614 KNRKIGL
+614 FKD
-621 SYNEDGEGF
+621 E
-630 SGYGKYNIDTGE
+630 YGKYKYQDLMKSVGLNY
-642 TEGGIKLIKKFNEG
+642 NEG
-656 GRVGFSDGG
+656 GEGLSAAFRHNVDTGKNDAYFQYKMPFATGGRIGFSDGG

>member
-48 ASDQEIL
+48 ASDQQIL

-276 KEGEKINKDIEKG
+276 KEGEKITKDIEEG

-302 IKKGDFDP
+302 I
-310 SGMATGGRV
+310 
-319 GFSQGKLVGK
+319 
-329 GITKLLERFAK
+329 
-340 DKKKSR
+340 
-346 LLTDDEIEEFA
+346 
-357 EELGDT
+357 
-363 ETWMSSGTLK
+363 
-373 EAEEAAKRRKDYEQQ
+373 
-388 MYSEYQVD
+388 
-396 KQGRKELEQA
+396 
-406 YKEIDFR
+406 
-413 MTGEDTK
+413 
-420 YEANELADML
+420 
-430 AETRYKT
+430 
-437 EMSDLP
+437 
-443 QKTQIDLYGE
+443 
-453 AYDYLME
+453 
-460 VKRDATNFKGA
+460 
-471 VDIKSG
+471 
-477 KNIVTGEQELPLDSM
+477 
-492 TGKPRKLNATGGRV
+492 
-506 GFSDGD
+506 
-512 ITKTKADY
+512 
-520 EKELEELDFS
+520 
-530 LKKEDN
+530 
-536 KILDILDLQAQGSMS
+536 
-551 GEKQIAGA
+551 
-559 PAGVTSNKQVINAIL
+559 
-574 KLDIPISEKINLI
+574 
-587 GDYQYGKFRD
+587 
-597 KIKYNDKEVYLE
+597 
-609 DPGSS
+609 
-614 KNRKIGL
+614 
-621 SYNEDGEGF
+621 
-630 SGYGKYNIDTGE
+630 
-642 TEGGIKLIKKFNEG
+642 
-656 GRVGFSDGG
+656 
-665 NEALLEQL
+665 
-673 YEKFLDL
+673 
-680 GLSPKDAADAARKE
+680 
-694 FEQRARKAG
+694 EQRR
-703 GGIAYLMGL
+703 L